1 MCCLAT
7 FEDWGWVD
15 FANRHT
21 SSVTNPQSLTC
32 VWKVF
37 LPLFPALRIVSG
49 LNLETVSR
57 HHYATEKSEL
67 NPFLHNMQRT
77 CEYVALAFIKCIW
90 FSLLVCAHWVFV
102 QLFWNSCAAVV
113 LVRER
118 LLIQTTSVER
128 FLVTATNRFVYSHHQ
143 HCHLRKFM
151 DSIEVT
157 VTCNI
162 DSYSFLSRPF
172 S

>member
-1 MCCLAT
+1 M
-7 FEDWGWVD
+7 
-15 FANRHT
+15 
-21 SSVTNPQSLTC
+21 TNPQSLTC

-77 CEYVALAFIKCIW
+77 CEYVALAFIKCVR
-90 FSLLVCAHWVFV
+90 FSLLVYAHCWVLV
-102 QLFWNSCAAVV
+102 QLVWNSCVLVV
-113 LVRER
+113 LVWES

-128 FLVTATNRFVYSHHQ
+128 FLVIATKCFVHHSHHQ
-143 HCHLRKFM
+143 HYHLSKFM
-151 DSIEVT
+151 DSIEVI

-162 DSYSFLSRPF
+162 DFYSFLSRHF
-172 S
+172 SE